1 MEWNEN
7 GKICLKEFNRLYGVF
22 YAVPVVVL
30 ECERPD
36 PKARL

>member
-1 MEWNEN
+1 MEELF
-7 GKICLKEFNRLYGVF
+7 IKEFNRLCTYGVF